1 MTTKRSKADYENAVK
16 KSMSIAGMCRYLG
29 LKPCGGNYK
38 IMHKA
43 IKEYDLDINHF
54 TGQGWNT
61 DLHFHGH
68 FESIYPQKAR
78 IYQIFSLSKI
88 NCMTLFQ
95 SGNSGE

>member
-1 MTTKRSKADYENAVK
+1 MTTKRGKADYENAVK

-61 DLHFHGH
+61 
-68 FESIYPQKAR
+68 ESSFPRPLR
-78 IYQIFSLSKI
+78 IYLSAEGPYLSNILLIENK
-88 NCMTLFQ
+88 MYDTVPVREFR
-95 SGNSGE
+95 